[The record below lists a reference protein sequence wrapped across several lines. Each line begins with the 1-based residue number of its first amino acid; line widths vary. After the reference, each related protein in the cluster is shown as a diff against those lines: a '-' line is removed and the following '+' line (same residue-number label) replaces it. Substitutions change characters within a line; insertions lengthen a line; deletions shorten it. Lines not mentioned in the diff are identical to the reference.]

1 MAEQEISI
9 RLIVD
14 GFELNEVTDLNG
26 LITEGEPP
34 QDAIGIKVLIE
45 DTGEWYEVLKH
56 IQKVDGK
63 AVSTRIVAKFWRDQ
77 LEEYHPPN

>member
-1 MAEQEISI
+1 MAEQEIRI

-14 GFELNEVTDLNG
+14 GFELTELTDLNG

-34 QDAIGIKVLIE
+34 PDAIGIKVLVEE
-45 DTGEWYEVLKH
+45 DGEWYEVLKN

-63 AVSTRIVAKFWRDQ
+63 PVSTRIVAKFWRDQ
-77 LEEYHPPN
+77 LGEYHPPN